1 MIKWFKQYLAKK
13 MEALNKIT
21 SESWDG
27 WVDAAMC
34 PPSEFIGNKC
44 PPMYF
49 ICAVLVP
56 KYGGV
61 FDRKCMILAYDWLAE
76 KWVCEDVIVTHWRYC
91 PEPPKE
97 PYAVRCGSKYNG

>member
-1 MIKWFKQYLAKK
+1 MDDVWRKNPKAFCDWAIANGYRKG
-13 MEALNKIT
+13 MEIDRKDVNGNYNPENCHFIANKHRL
-21 SESWDG
+21 
-27 WVDAAMC
+27 
-34 PPSEFIGNKC
+34 
-44 PPMYF
+44 MYF

-97 PYAVRCGSKYNG
+97 EKQ

>member
-13 MEALNKIT
+13 MGALNKIT

-34 PPSEFIGNKC
+34 PPSEFIANKHRL
-44 PPMYF
+44 MYF

-61 FDRKCMILAYDWLAE
+61 FDRKCMIIAYDWLAE
-76 KWVCEDVIVTHWRYC
+76 KWVCEDVIVTHWRCC
-91 PEPPKE
+91 PKPPKDE
-97 PYAVRCGSKYNG
+97 SEKAE

>member
-13 MEALNKIT
+13 KEALNKIT

-27 WVDAAMC
+27 WIDATAC
-34 PPSEFIGNKC
+34 PPSEFIGNKR
-44 PPMYF
+44 PPEYF

-76 KWVCEDVIVTHWRYC
+76 KWVCEDMIVTHWQYF

-97 PYAVRCGSKYNG
+97 EK